1 MVNANRVQRGKTFK
15 VNSDDDDSDVV
26 DEAGEEMMNK
36 LRKANRK
43 SKKTVA
49 IEMLKMI
56 KSNKLEDGEQ
66 KKPTG
71 PGEFLHIGGPPIKAA
86 SNPADDPN
94 NGFVT
99 QIFVGKIKK

>member
-1 MVNANRVQRGKTFK
+1 MQRGKTFK
-15 VNSDDDDSDVV
+15 NGSDDDSDVF

-56 KSNKLEDGEQ
+56 KSNKLEDKG
-66 KKPTG
+66 
-71 PGEFLHIGGPPIKAA
+71 
-86 SNPADDPN
+86 
-94 NGFVT
+94 
-99 QIFVGKIKK
+99 